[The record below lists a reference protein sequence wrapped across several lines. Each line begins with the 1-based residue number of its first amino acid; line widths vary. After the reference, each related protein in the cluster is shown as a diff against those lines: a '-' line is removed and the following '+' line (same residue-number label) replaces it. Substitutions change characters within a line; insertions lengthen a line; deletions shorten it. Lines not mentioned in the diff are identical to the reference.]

1 MLNKKLSKKIIFIIL
16 ILSLFKPTWLLNN
29 ESLSV
34 GSDDMSYWLHAS
46 TIAFDYDLTYI
57 DDFNFDH
64 TNYHPVTNTPFHSPG
79 SGYAASVFVKIFS
92 FFDDKNSLENI
103 RMNPLGSYSLLG
115 YLFSTFFYCAL
126 GFYFINKLLEIKNLH
141 LNKKIIF
148 LLIFVSSLAH
158 YVSNRF
164 LMAHSFE
171 FFLVSYIFY
180 KFETT
185 NNIFNKRT
193 FFLLSLSFF
202 FLSITRPSTFIY
214 TMSLFGIYLNKN
226 NLKKNEALSNLL
238 TIAGFTFLYT
248 QLAQQLYKSNN
259 FLIQLESNN
268 TTKGATEYINLDWI
282 LNGISETPN
291 LIFSFSMGLIWSTPI
306 VLLGIFSLFKN
317 NYLQDKYILNKLF
330 IFFYLFGCFLVLYV
344 WQGREGSFGQ
354 RLLIGIIPFCAYQL
368 CMYLNNKSTK
378 SLIPFL
384 GISYLGIL
392 FLYSSSN
399 LTLQYGTTLW
409 NTIIDWAA
417 EDYYSIL
424 ISEVTR
430 FENMASVFSRTI
442 FFIDGIFL
450 TNFFENLNIINSL
463 EAERKSRLLN
473 LIEVYNNLE
482 TTYFVMLNFTI
493 IYFSFYL
500 EKLTRK

>member
-1 MLNKKLSKKIIFIIL
+1 
-16 ILSLFKPTWLLNN
+16 
-29 ESLSV
+29 
-34 GSDDMSYWLHAS
+34 
-46 TIAFDYDLTYI
+46 
-57 DDFNFDH
+57 
-64 TNYHPVTNTPFHSPG
+64 
-79 SGYAASVFVKIFS
+79 
-92 FFDDKNSLENI
+92 
-103 RMNPLGSYSLLG
+103 
-115 YLFSTFFYCAL
+115 
-126 GFYFINKLLEIKNLH
+126 
-141 LNKKIIF
+141 
-148 LLIFVSSLAH
+148 
-158 YVSNRF
+158 
-164 LMAHSFE
+164 
-171 FFLVSYIFY
+171 
-180 KFETT
+180 
-185 NNIFNKRT
+185 
-193 FFLLSLSFF
+193 
-202 FLSITRPSTFIY
+202 
-214 TMSLFGIYLNKN
+214 MSLFGIYLNKN

-238 TIAGFTFLYT
+238 TIAGFTFLYMK
-248 QLAQQLYKSNN
+248 LAQQLYKSNN

-268 TTKGATEYINLDWI
+268 TTKGATEYLNLDWI

-306 VLLGIFSLFKN
+306 VLLGIFCLFKN
-317 NYLQDKYILNKLF
+317 NYLQDKYVLNKLF

-378 SLIPFL
+378 SLIPFV

-417 EDYYSIL
+417 QDYYLIL

-430 FENMASVFSRTI
+430 FENIASVFSRTI

-482 TTYFVMLNFTI
+482 ITYFVMLNFTI